1 MLILSHLSAVAIGV
15 LMGLILAALM
25 AAKEATP

>member
-1 MLILSHLSAVAIGV
+1 MTIISHMTAVAIGV

-25 AAKEATP
+25 AANED